1 MRRGSD
7 GMVDGQQPAAVG
19 FTTSRPAPQS
29 NLNELAASEIRE
41 RIFSGRLRPGTK
53 VDQEAIAADLGISK
67 LPVREALI
75 TLDSEGLVRIIA
87 RRGAFVAPLT
97 RDDVRDHYQIFGL
110 VAGLAAERAATNLTD
125 DELDE
130 LDGLLTEMETSDSP
144 EIQERLNEAFH
155 RAINLAGRSRRLT
168 SVLSLLGKSLPSRF
182 YEFHT
187 GWSATANEDHRR
199 ILDALRRRDAEA
211 AGRALADHLR
221 QGGDHAVR
229 FLEST
234 GFWTDE
240 DA

>member
-1 MRRGSD
+1 
-7 GMVDGQQPAAVG
+7 MVDDLPPAARL
-19 FTTSRPAPQS
+19 TTTRPAPLS

-41 RIFSGRLRPGTK
+41 RIFAGHLRPGTK
-53 VDQEAIAADLGISK
+53 VDQEAIANDLGISK

-75 TLDSEGLVRIIA
+75 TLDSEGLVRIVA

-110 VAGLAAERAATNLTD
+110 VAGLAAERAATNLSD
-125 DELDE
+125 DDLDQLE
-130 LDGLLTEMETSDSP
+130 DLLSEMEASGSP
-144 EIQERLNEAFH
+144 ETQERLNEAFH
-155 RAINLAGRSRRLT
+155 RTINLAGRSRRLT
-168 SVLSLLGKSLPSRF
+168 SVLGLLGKSLPSRF

-187 GWSATANEDHRR
+187 GWSETAHDDHRR
-199 ILDALRRRDAEA
+199 ILKALRRRDAEA

-234 GFWTDE
+234 GFWDDE
-240 DA
+240 GA